1 MSGRERGGAL
11 PAAIILQLILLL
23 VGLQVALAAAML
35 RLAVARTGAQV
46 QAVRLVE
53 AMVGVAAGESGSR
66 LVTALEGDGFLD
78 VDLAPMSPGL
88 AVEPVKV
95 LDDRDGDGDV
105 HRDGNGRVLLVAS
118 AGVVPFPGTLPSRA
132 TLIRETLIG
141 SRLPLPAALIDCAG
155 GLGLCGGE
163 DGCALPPGRVVAGVA
178 AALAVPEAR
187 LAELGQALFILSRE
201 VLRAA
206 AERCAGGVCQDQD
219 DRLLRAAATQVMRRL
234 DTADADASGLEPAAV
249 ARLVSGLLDLD
260 GSESGAGSFPWWDGT
275 WRGVADLGVLP
286 EAVAALA
293 LEAGHV
299 PSLEDHPYPQVLSGA
314 LEWQSAAGLC
324 ARLPAYLE
332 AAVRRSGEALAAGM
346 ELPPASSVT
355 ILSAPR
361 RVAAGEILAGQGLLV
376 LREALTIAAGGRLDW
391 QGSVLVDGG
400 LLAGEG
406 SMEIRGS
413 LLVLPPSGPG
423 SIDLATAGLQLVRD
437 EEAHRR
443 AWQAAG
449 NILLS
454 AWYGPEGP

>member
-105 HRDGNGRVLLVAS
+105 Q
-118 AGVVPFPGTLPSRA
+118 PSRA

-286 EAVAALA
+286 EAVTALA
-293 LEAGHV
+293 LEPGHV

-324 ARLPAYLE
+324 ARLPVYLE
-332 AAVRRSGEALAAGM
+332 AAVRRAGEALAAGVV
-346 ELPPASSVT
+346 LPPGVSVT
-355 ILSAPR
+355 ILSGPQ
-361 RVAAGEILAGQGLLV
+361 RVAAGEILAGLGG
-376 LREALTIAAGGRLDW
+376 GGRW
-391 QGSVLVDGG
+391 P
-400 LLAGEG
+400 
-406 SMEIRGS
+406 RG
-413 LLVLPPSGPG
+413 
-423 SIDLATAGLQLVRD
+423 R
-437 EEAHRR
+437 
-443 AWQAAG
+443 
-449 NILLS
+449 
-454 AWYGPEGP
+454 